1 MNWFKLDGI
10 VMMAKIL
17 SELESIH
24 CIREFCF
31 SVAAKSLRVGQQ
43 PAIYFRAASGTLAAG
58 VRVNQPTK
66 AFSAV
71 TLLFRFSGRRCCNLS
86 PLPLPIV
93 IAPLF
98 RCLQHQWWRLTAPR
112 KQNKKKNESN
122 LWKQTNK
129 KHAKRTRK
137 IEIEIK
143 EPTKQLNTNSNQ
155 NN

>member
-1 MNWFKLDGI
+1 MDPFLIDNKTKKRKKNRKKKEVNWFKLDGI

-112 KQNKKKNESN
+112 KQKKKKEWIKP
-122 LWKQTNK
+122 LETNK
-129 KHAKRTRK
+129 
-137 IEIEIK
+137 
-143 EPTKQLNTNSNQ
+143 
-155 NN
+155 